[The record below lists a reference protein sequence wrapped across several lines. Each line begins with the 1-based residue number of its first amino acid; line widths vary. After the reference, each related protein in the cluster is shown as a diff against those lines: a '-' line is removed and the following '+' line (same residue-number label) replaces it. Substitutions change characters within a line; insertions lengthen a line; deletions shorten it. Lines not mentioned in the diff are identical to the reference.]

1 MKIKKILITGSEG
14 FVGKN
19 LKYLLDGREDIAVLE
34 HNRGNTDQELLDKLK
49 ATDYLIHLAGIN
61 RPVNHDEFEK
71 VNFGLTKKILSM
83 LEDEDKDIP
92 IIFSSSTQVLEDN
105 PYGKSKLKAEEIL
118 LDKQSKQDN
127 NIYVLRLPGI
137 FGQGCKPNYNSVV
150 ATFCNNIQKDIPIQI
165 HEPKKVL
172 QLVYID
178 DVIEYIDD
186 LVHKLPNSISPLSP
200 TFIHEISLEKLAQTI
215 LEFKEAEKSQVTA
228 AISSPLVSALYK
240 TYQSYRV

>member
-34 HNRGNTDQELLDKLK
+34 YNRGNTDQELLDKLK

-137 FGQGCKPNYNSVV
+137 FGQG
-150 ATFCNNIQKDIPIQI
+150 
-165 HEPKKVL
+165 
-172 QLVYID
+172 
-178 DVIEYIDD
+178 
-186 LVHKLPNSISPLSP
+186 
-200 TFIHEISLEKLAQTI
+200 
-215 LEFKEAEKSQVTA
+215 
-228 AISSPLVSALYK
+228 
-240 TYQSYRV
+240 